1 MILGNVAAEYPD
13 YLRDESRL
21 VGGADSIS
29 FPGTAEEAASIL
41 RTMHSS
47 GTPVTVQ
54 GARTGITGGAV
65 PQSGHVLNVSQMRR
79 MSALA
84 SDGERWAVTVE
95 PGVLMAELNA
105 ALHSRLF
112 ATDGWSQ
119 DSRSALRRFA
129 TAAEQ
134 FLPPDPT
141 EKTASF
147 GGAIACNASGA
158 RTYAYGPM
166 RRYVRA
172 LTVLLS
178 DGTALEVVRGRERAS
193 GRTFVLG
200 GRRLDLPTYAMPAVK
215 NASGYYAADAMDL
228 VDLFVGSE
236 GTLGVI
242 VSAELALEPLPSS
255 IWGVTAF
262 LPSEESAI
270 AFVRGVRERP
280 PEDRPVAIE
289 YFGPTALVLLQRHQQ
304 DFAGFP
310 GGADASCSAVYVEYH
325 GGSEEEVAERIGEMT
340 EVLARCGGS
349 DARTW
354 IASDAVELK
363 RLQDFRHAVP
373 EAVNRLIDERRRR
386 DPAITK
392 LSTDMAVPDAHLDAV
407 MAMYR
412 RGLERLGLD
421 YAIFGHIGNNHV
433 HVNILPREQSE
444 YEAGKELYATWADEV
459 IGMGGTISAEHG
471 VGKLKRELL
480 ARMYGSR
487 GIEEMRA
494 VKRFFDPAG
503 ILGQRSLF

>member
-1 MILGNVAAEYPD
+1 MILGNVATEFPD
-13 YLRDESRL
+13 FLRDESRL
-21 VGGADSIS
+21 TGAADSIS
-29 FPGTAEEAASIL
+29 FPQTAEEAASIL
-41 RTMHSS
+41 SSMHSS

-65 PQSGHVLNVSQMRR
+65 PQAGHVLNLSQMRR
-79 MSALA
+79 IRALA
-84 SDGERWAVTVE
+84 SDGERWVVTVE

-112 ATDGWSQ
+112 ATEGWSPE
-119 DSRSALRRFA
+119 SRSALRRFA
-129 TAAEQ
+129 TASEQ

-172 LTVLLS
+172 LTLLLA
-178 DGTALEVVRGRERAS
+178 DGTTLELARGRERAT
-193 GRTFVLG
+193 GRALVLG
-200 GRRLDLPTYAMPAVK
+200 GRRLELPSYAMPAVK
-215 NASGYYAADAMDL
+215 NASGFYAADDMDL

-236 GTLGVI
+236 GTLGVV
-242 VSAELALEPLPSS
+242 VSAELALEPLPPSV
-255 IWGVTAF
+255 WGVTAF
-262 LPSEESAI
+262 LPSEGAAV

-310 GGADASCSAVYVEYH
+310 GGADASCPAVYVEYH
-325 GGSEEEVAERIGEMT
+325 GASEEEVVERLGEMT
-340 EVLARCGGS
+340 DVLLRCGGS
-349 DARTW
+349 EERTW
-354 IASDAVELK
+354 IASDAAEIK
-363 RLQDFRHAVP
+363 RLQDFRHAIP

-386 DPAITK
+386 DPSITK
-392 LSTDMAVPDAHLDAV
+392 LSTDMAVPDNHLEAV
-407 MAMYR
+407 MAMYQ

-433 HVNILPREQSE
+433 HVNILPREQRE
-444 YEAGKELYATWADEV
+444 YDAGKELYAAWADEV

-480 ARMYGSR
+480 ARMYGPR

-503 ILGQRSLF
+503 ILGARNLF